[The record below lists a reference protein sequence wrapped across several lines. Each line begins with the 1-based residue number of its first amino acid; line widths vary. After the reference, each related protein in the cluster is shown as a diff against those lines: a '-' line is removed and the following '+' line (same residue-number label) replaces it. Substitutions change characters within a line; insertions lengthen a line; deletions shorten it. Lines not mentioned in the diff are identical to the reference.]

1 MSDKRFLTTPDHSV
15 TNLPGGVPYIVGNE
29 AAERF
34 SFYGMRAILV
44 VFMTQYLVD
53 ASHNDA
59 TMTDEQAKSIFHLFV
74 GVAYFTPMLGAL
86 IADIFWGKYKT
97 ILYISLMYC
106 VGHGCLALMDLGP
119 ITGAWDMK
127 PFLYSGL
134 FLIAL
139 GAGGIKP
146 CVSAHVGDQ
155 FGTGNKRLMT
165 QVFNWFYFSI
175 NVGAAASQLLTPWL
189 LSEFGP
195 WLAFGLP
202 GVLMGVATFVFWL
215 GRHQFI
221 HVPPAGWKQWK
232 AETFSPAGR
241 RALLNLA
248 PLFLIF
254 VPMFWAIFDQTGSA
268 WVIQADQMNRD
279 LGIIWSPSQI
289 QFVNPIMILCGIPIF
304 TYIVYPL
311 FGKFMKVTP
320 LRKIGA
326 GLFLTAASFAISG
339 MVETTILDKAPQ
351 ISNQFYADLS
361 ADLAQQSGDTTEP
374 DPSYDASV
382 AKVVIASSES
392 LGWDANE
399 LSTQTGT
406 DISALTRLVPEDRYK
421 GFLAPEDESSFL
433 NATGT
438 TAIGAAIDA
447 AATQGWDPNRYAQ
460 HGVTLARVVRSLP
473 DETIAAEFPP
483 AKSLIIVNALAADE
497 DPNLATAVKIARTVW
512 VVEGLG
518 RVKADE
524 ERIVSYLDQMP
535 SILWQFFAYLVL
547 TSAEILVSIVCL
559 EFAYSQSPRKMKS
572 FIMGVFFLGVSLA
585 NFFVSGVNAA
595 IGAYQQSTGNNP
607 LDGANYYWFFCL
619 LMLGV
624 SVAYLFWAPFYKG
637 ETYIQGEDEEDL
649 IEAEADVEGANRI

>member
-1 MSDKRFLTTPDHSV
+1 MSDKRFLTTPDHAV
-15 TNLPGGVPYIVGNE
+15 TKLPGGVPYIVGNE

-339 MVETTILDKAPQ
+339 MVETTILDKAPR

-361 ADLAQQSGDTTEP
+361 ADLAEQSGSTAEP

-382 AKVVIASSES
+382 AKVVIASSDS

-406 DISALTRLVPEDRYK
+406 DIGALTRLVPEDRYK

-433 NATGT
+433 DATGT
-438 TAIGAAIDA
+438 AAIGAAIETA
-447 AATQGWDPNRYAQ
+447 STEGWDANRYAQ

-524 ERIVSYLDQMP
+524 ARIVSYLDQMP
-535 SILWQFFAYLVL
+535 SILWQFFAYLIL